1 MKQKLLL
8 LYIACCF
15 FACKP
20 EPEEV
25 KPNQHIYSYLSKE
38 QLEKTPYFTNPA
50 FDTLT
55 FVSNLNDTLTFVKTK
70 TDSGF
75 YEENFR
81 DHPSGPTNY
90 LYHQFMQN
98 TYKTIKGEGSFW
110 VRHSKK
116 MSNQSKDILKINFN
130 QFDVQFFDRTL
141 ADESFPT
148 FIDSIS
154 INGKTYNNLTRYTI
168 NNGVENIAVTYVNNK
183 HGMFYINDLKSQII
197 WVLL

>member
-8 LYIACCF
+8 LYIAFNF

-25 KPNQHIYSYLSKE
+25 KPNQHLYSYLSKE
-38 QLEKTPYFTNPA
+38 QLEKTPYFSNPA
-50 FDTLT
+50 FDTLN

-75 YEENFR
+75 YEENYK
-81 DHPSGPTNY
+81 DYPSGPTNY
-90 LYHQFMQN
+90 LYHQFIQN
-98 TYKTIKGEGSFW
+98 SYKTIKGEGSFW

-154 INGKTYNNLTRYTI
+154 INDKTYYNLTRYTI
-168 NNGVENIAVTYVNNK
+168 NNGIENIAVTYVNNK